1 MDRPPHLPDCSCLAL
16 RFDDGALYATLDRP
30 AARNALSR
38 DLVAEL
44 RQVLAAVAPRRDVR
58 AIVLRGAGDT
68 FCAGGDVKEMRS
80 LLRTSPEGEP
90 DERRH
95 RLVETSRIFGLLLVE
110 LDRAPQVVIAA
121 VEGPAMGGGLGLVC
135 VADVVVATGDAR
147 FGLPETTL
155 GLVPAQIAPFVVRR
169 LGPAR
174 ARRFVATGAMVG
186 ARDARELGLVD
197 HLAADGEALDARL
210 AKILHDV
217 RRCGPRA
224 VAATKELLR
233 TAGAADPERFVEEA
247 AGVFADALLGD
258 EGQEGL
264 HAFAA
269 RRPPCWAPV
278 KEPS

>member
-1 MDRPPHLPDCSCLAL
+1 MDSPPRLPDCTCLAL
-16 RFDDGALYATLDRP
+16 RLEGGAVHATLNRP

-44 RQVLAAVAPRRDVR
+44 RRVLAAVRARRDVR
-58 AIVLRGAGDT
+58 AIVLRGAGGT
-68 FCAGGDVKEMRS
+68 FSAGGDVKEMRS
-80 LLRTSPEGEP
+80 LLRASPKGDP
-90 DERRH
+90 DERRR
-95 RLVETSRIFGLLLVE
+95 RLVESSRAFGLLLAE

-121 VEGPAMGGGLGLVC
+121 VDGPAMGGGLGLVC
-135 VADVVVATGDAR
+135 AADVVLATGEAR

-155 GLVPAQIAPFVVRR
+155 GLVPAQIAPFVARR
-169 LGPAR
+169 LGLAR
-174 ARRFVATGAMVG
+174 ARRFVATGAVVG

-197 HLAADGEALDARL
+197 HLAADAESLDARL
-210 AKILHDV
+210 AKVLHDV
-217 RRCGPRA
+217 RRCGPHA

-233 TAGAADPERFVEEA
+233 SSAGGDPQRFVEEA
-247 AGVFADALLGD
+247 AGVFADALLGE

-269 RRPPCWAPV
+269 RRPPRWAPA

>member
-1 MDRPPHLPDCSCLAL
+1 VHLPDCSCLAL
-16 RFDDGALYATLDRP
+16 RLDDGAVYATLDRP

-38 DLVAEL
+38 ELVAEL
-44 RQVLAAVAPRRDVR
+44 RKVLAAVAHRREVR
-58 AIVLRGAGDT
+58 AIVLRGAGDA

-80 LLRTSPEGEP
+80 LLRASPRADP
-90 DERRH
+90 DERRR
-95 RLVETSRIFGLLLVE
+95 RLVETSRAFGLLLAE

-135 VADVVVATGDAR
+135 AADVVLATGEAR

-155 GLVPAQIAPFVVRR
+155 GLVPAQIAPFIVRR

-174 ARRFVATGAMVG
+174 ARRFVATGAVVG
-186 ARDARELGLVD
+186 AREAREIGLVD
-197 HLAADGEALDARL
+197 HVAADAEALDARL
-210 AKILHDV
+210 AKVLHDV
-217 RRCGPRA
+217 RRCAPHA

-233 TAGAADPERFVEEA
+233 TAGAADPARFVEQA
-247 AGVFADALLGD
+247 AGVFADALLGE

-269 RRPPCWAPV
+269 RRPPRWAAA
-278 KEPS
+278 KDE

>member
-1 MDRPPHLPDCSCLAL
+1 VHLPDCSCLAL
-16 RFDDGALYATLDRP
+16 RLDDGAAYATLDRP

-38 DLVAEL
+38 ELVAEL
-44 RQVLAAVAPRRDVR
+44 RKVLAAVAHRREVR
-58 AIVLRGAGDT
+58 AIVLRGAGDA

-80 LLRTSPEGEP
+80 LLRASPRADP
-90 DERRH
+90 DERRR
-95 RLVETSRIFGLLLVE
+95 RLVETSRAFGLLLAE

-135 VADVVVATGDAR
+135 AADVVLATGEAR

-155 GLVPAQIAPFVVRR
+155 GLVPAQIAPFIVRR

-174 ARRFVATGAMVG
+174 ARRFVATGAVVG
-186 ARDARELGLVD
+186 AREAREIGLVD
-197 HLAADGEALDARL
+197 HVAADAEALDARL
-210 AKILHDV
+210 AKVLHDV
-217 RRCGPRA
+217 RRCAPHA

-233 TAGAADPERFVEEA
+233 TAGAADPARFVEQA
-247 AGVFADALLGD
+247 AGVFADALLGE

-269 RRPPCWAPV
+269 RRPPRWAPA
-278 KEPS
+278 KDE